1 VRRRPSIRPRHGT
14 VVACLALFLALAGG
28 ALAAA
33 GIGSGDI
40 VNSSLKSVDLK
51 NGKGVKGADVSQ
63 SSLRGSDV
71 RAASLRGAQL
81 ADDSIT
87 GADVNEPSLV
97 VSQLVARLGG
107 ALNLALPAPPAT
119 AIPNGAYTQAADE
132 TNSLIGGGQLTFS
145 AACVQPRSAQVLLL
159 IDSPVP
165 SVASIIGTANLNDSN
180 TGASTR
186 SFTFGQLPP
195 PQAGLTLFRGP
206 AAAPH
211 QFYVYG
217 GASCNSGSGVT
228 LDSAGVD
235 VVAKR

>member
-1 VRRRPSIRPRHGT
+1 VRPRRPAKPRHGT
-14 VVACLALFLALAGG
+14 VVACLALFLALGGG
-28 ALAAA
+28 AYAAA
-33 GIGSGDI
+33 TIGSGDI
-40 VNSSLKSVDLK
+40 VNSSLKSIDLK
-51 NGKGVKGADVSQ
+51 NGKGVKGADVAQ
-63 SSLRGSDV
+63 GSLRGPDV
-71 RAASLRGAQL
+71 RAGSLRGAQL
-81 ADDSIT
+81 ANDSVT

-107 ALNLALPAPPAT
+107 TLNLPLPAPPAT
-119 AIPNGAYTQAADE
+119 AMPNGTYTQAANE
-132 TNSLIGGGQLTFS
+132 TNVLIGGGHVTFS
-145 AACVQPRSAQVLLL
+145 ATCVQPRSAQILLL

-165 SVASIIGTANLNDSN
+165 SATSVIGNTTVNDNN
-180 TGASTR
+180 TGATTR
-186 SFTFGQLPP
+186 PFTFGTLPP

-217 GASCNSGSGVT
+217 AGNCNSGAGVT